1 MAWLRRGLGA
11 VLADL
16 EPFLGLEPRHS
27 PQASPVH
34 RTLLALGHGRL
45 SLPAAATFTQL
56 RLAGADV
63 PVTARASS
71 HLKAHLVLS
80 VPRPSGRAEMAS
92 PLGSSSH
99 VPLHRLTL
107 HDHEAAPLNA
117 ELARFASGL
126 AQSQPGVGKT
136 NLGGW
141 QSADELFEGSPSACC
156 AKLQAIASAA
166 LDEAQRHHQQT
177 GALKEEEMKE
187 ELKEALEEEH
197 CGAPTWHASH
207 AWLNVNRSGDSN
219 EMHMHDARRWSA
231 VYFVAGRAGG
241 TAPSCCRRLY
251 LLWLYLLWLYL
262 LWLYL
267 LWLYLLWL
275 HVLWHRALWP
285 SAER

>member
-1 MAWLRRGLGA
+1 MAWLRRALGA

-56 RLAGADV
+56 RLAGEDV
-63 PVTARASS
+63 TVTVRASS

-80 VPRPSGRAEMAS
+80 VPRPSGRAAMAS
-92 PLGSSSH
+92 PLGSSSQ

-107 HDHEAAPLNA
+107 HEYEAAPLNA
-117 ELARFASGL
+117 ELARLASGL

-141 QSADELFEGSPSACC
+141 QSADELFEGNPSACC

-166 LDEAQRHHQQT
+166 LDEAQLHHQQT
-177 GALKEEEMKE
+177 GALKGEPKE
-187 ELKEALEEEH
+187 EPTGEREKGH
-197 CGAPTWHASH
+197 CSAPTWHASH

-231 VYFVAGRAGG
+231 VYFVAGLAGG
-241 TAPSCCRRLY
+241 TAPAAVAAYTYCGYASCG
-251 LLWLYLLWLYL
+251 
-262 LWLYL
+262 
-267 LWLYLLWL
+267 
-275 HVLWHRALWP
+275 
-285 SAER
+285 